1 MFSYLKKITIIKSK
15 NIMKK
20 LKLILLAFAMIFISN
35 TVFSQSQP
43 KVIAVLSRANWCPT
57 CVKNDPRILSEVAA
71 NIDKTQVEFIVND
84 LTNKETKIKSLELL
98 TGLGLEKLK
107 LKTTGIITFIDPVTK
122 QIISNIKVSKPTE
135 EIQNE
140 IKKISKT

>member
-1 MFSYLKKITIIKSK
+1 
-15 NIMKK
+15 MKK
-20 LKLILLAFAMIFISN
+20 LKLIIIAFGVLFLTNAA
-35 TVFSQSQP
+35 FSQSQP

-57 CVKNDPRILSEVAA
+57 CVKNDPRILSEVVA
-71 NIDKTQVEFIVND
+71 NVDKTQVEFIVND

-98 TGLGLEKLK
+98 TALGLEKLK

-122 QIISNIKVSKPTE
+122 QIISDIKVSKTTE

-140 IKKISKT
+140 IKTVSKT

>member
-1 MFSYLKKITIIKSK
+1 
-15 NIMKK
+15 MKK
-20 LKLILLAFAMIFISN
+20 LKLMLLAFAIIFISN
-35 TVFSQSQP
+35 AAFSQSQP

-57 CVKNDPRILSEVAA
+57 CVKNDSRIQSEVVA

-84 LTNKETKIKSLELL
+84 LTNKETKTKSLETL

-107 LKTTGIITFIDPVTK
+107 LKTTGIITFIDPVAK
-122 QIISNIKVSKPTE
+122 KIISDINISKTSA

-140 IKKISKT
+140 IKTISKIYY